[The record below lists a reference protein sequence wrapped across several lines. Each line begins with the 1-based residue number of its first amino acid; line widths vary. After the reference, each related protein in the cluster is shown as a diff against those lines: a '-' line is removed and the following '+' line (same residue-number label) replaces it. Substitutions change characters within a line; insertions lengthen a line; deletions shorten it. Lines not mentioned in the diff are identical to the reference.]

1 MVDELG
7 LRQRKKIEM
16 RRELWQ
22 AAVRLFDER
31 GYDQVSIAE
40 IAAAAN
46 VSKMTVFN
54 YFATKEDLVF
64 GPMEEHIEDFARVI
78 LTRPPGTGVVAA
90 LREHFLELLET
101 RDPASGLN
109 DLPQIRALQ
118 LLMMRTPALQP
129 RARMFFYRSETA
141 IAEALE
147 KETDRL
153 TARVAAGQLMA
164 VRSTLLQSNVEQLFL
179 GRTTDE
185 IYPEAVAAT
194 NRAFDL
200 LERGLSTL

>member
-1 MVDELG
+1 MVDGPG
-7 LRQRKKIEM
+7 LRERKKLET
-16 RRELWQ
+16 RRVLWQ

-54 YFATKEDLVF
+54 YYATKEDLVF

-78 LTRPPGTGVVAA
+78 LTRPPGAGVVAA
-90 LREHFLELLET
+90 LREHFLELLAN
-101 RDPASGLN
+101 RDPVSGLN

-118 LLMMRTPALQP
+118 LLMLRTPALQP
-129 RARMFFYRSETA
+129 RARMFFHRSEEAITA
-141 IAEALE
+141 ALR
-147 KETDRL
+147 KETDEL
-153 TARVAAGQLMA
+153 TARIAAGQIMA
-164 VRSTLLQSNVEQLFL
+164 VRSTLMQTNVEQLCK
-179 GRTTDE
+179 GRSTDE
-185 IYPEAVAAT
+185 VYPEAVAAT

-200 LERGLSTL
+200 LEHGLAAL

>member
-1 MVDELG
+1 MVDGPG
-7 LRQRKKIEM
+7 LRERKKLET
-16 RRELWQ
+16 RRVLWQ

-54 YFATKEDLVF
+54 YYATKEDLVF

-90 LREHFLELLET
+90 LREHFLELLAN
-101 RDPASGLN
+101 RDPVSGLN

-118 LLMMRTPALQP
+118 LLMLRTPTLQP
-129 RARMFFYRSETA
+129 RARMFFHRSEEAITA
-141 IAEALE
+141 ALR
-147 KETDRL
+147 KETDEL
-153 TARVAAGQLMA
+153 TARIAAGQIMT
-164 VRSTLLQSNVEQLFL
+164 VRSTLMQTNVEQLCK
-179 GRTTDE
+179 GRTIDE
-185 IYPEAVAAT
+185 VYPEAIAAT

-200 LERGLSTL
+200 LEHGLAAL

>member
-1 MVDELG
+1 MVDGPG
-7 LRQRKKIEM
+7 LRERKKLET
-16 RRELWQ
+16 RRILWQ

-54 YFATKEDLVF
+54 YYATKEDLVF

-90 LREHFLELLET
+90 LRAHFLQLLAD
-101 RDPASGLN
+101 RDPVSGLN

-118 LLMMRTPALQP
+118 LLMLRTPSLQP
-129 RARMFFYRSETA
+129 RARMFFHRSEEAITA
-141 IAEALE
+141 ALMR
-147 KETDRL
+147 ETDEL
-153 TARVAAGQLMA
+153 TARVAAGQIMA
-164 VRSTLLQSNVEQLFL
+164 VRSTLMQTNVEQLFK

-185 IYPEAVAAT
+185 VYPEAVT
-194 NRAFDL
+194 TTHRAFDL
-200 LERGLSTL
+200 LERGLAGL